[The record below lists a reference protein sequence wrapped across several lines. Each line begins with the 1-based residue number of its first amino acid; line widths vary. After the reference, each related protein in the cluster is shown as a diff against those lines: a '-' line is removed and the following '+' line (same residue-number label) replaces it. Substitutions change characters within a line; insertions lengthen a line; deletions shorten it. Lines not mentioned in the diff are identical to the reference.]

1 MPDQKINGKQHYL
14 CHAVDQDGEVVDVLL
29 HLVEMAQQLN
39 ASLKGYCVVMLA
51 SREK

>member
-1 MPDQKINGKQHYL
+1 
-14 CHAVDQDGEVVDVLL
+14 VDQDGEVVDVLL